1 MGSRELSRGRCNSM
15 TLNGIQ
21 IIAKNVRISDI
32 DSTIMNTAVDGSVHG
47 YHFGSHKQIS
57 FDVDWLSADD
67 RHTLEDSRSSKVV
80 LVLDTG
86 EKYNVRF
93 SLSDFQEIWIDNEPV
108 YSVSIT
114 ATEVVT

>member
-1 MGSRELSRGRCNSM
+1 M
-15 TLNGIQ
+15 TLNGLQ
-21 IIAKNVRISDI
+21 IDGKNVRISNV
-32 DSTIMNTAVDGSVHG
+32 DSTAMNTAVDGSVHG

-67 RHTLEDSRSSKVV
+67 RYSLEDSRTSKVL

-86 EKYNVRF
+86 EKYYVRY
-93 SLSDFQEIWIDNEPV
+93 SLSEFQEIWIDNEPV
-108 YSVSIT
+108 YNVSIT

>member
-1 MGSRELSRGRCNSM
+1 M
-15 TLNGIQ
+15 TLNGLQ
-21 IIAKNVRISDI
+21 IDGKEIRISNV
-32 DSTIMNTAVDGSVHG
+32 DSTAMNIAVDGSVHG

-67 RHTLEDSRSSKVV
+67 RQTLEAGRTSKVV

-86 EKYNVRF
+86 EKYNVRY

-108 YSVSIT
+108 YNVSIT

>member
-1 MGSRELSRGRCNSM
+1 M
-15 TLNGIQ
+15 TLNNLQ
-21 IIAKNVRISDI
+21 IDGKNVRISDI
-32 DSTIMNTAVDGSVHG
+32 DSNAMNTAVDGSVHG

-67 RHTLEDSRSSKVV
+67 RQILESGRSSKVV

-86 EKYNVRF
+86 EKYNVRY
-93 SLSDFQEIWIDNEPV
+93 SLSAFEEIWIDNEPV
-108 YSVSIT
+108 YNVSIT

>member
-1 MGSRELSRGRCNSM
+1 M
-15 TLNGIQ
+15 TLNGQ
-21 IIAKNVRISDI
+21 QLDGKNVRISNI
-32 DSTIMNTAVDGSVHG
+32 DATATNTAVDGSVHG
-47 YHFGSHKQIS
+47 YYFGSHKQVS
-57 FDVDWLSADD
+57 FDVDWLSSDD
-67 RHTLEDSRSSKVV
+67 RQTLEASRSSKAV

>member
-1 MGSRELSRGRCNSM
+1 M
-15 TLNGIQ
+15 TLNGLRIDG
-21 IIAKNVRISDI
+21 KNVRISDI
-32 DSTIMNTAVDGSVHG
+32 DSTAMNTAVDGSVHG

-67 RHTLEDSRSSKVV
+67 RQTLEAGRTSKVV

-86 EKYNVRF
+86 EKYNVRY
-93 SLSDFQEIWIDNEPV
+93 SLSDFQKIWIDNEPV
-108 YSVSIT
+108 YNVSIT